1 MNSPFKILLIDDEP
15 LVLGPIKTFLETNGF
30 DVLIATDG
38 SQGLSLFKEH
48 LPVIVLTDIDMPG
61 MTGVEVLQAIKYDY
75 PKHQVIMFSGAG
87 SMGDT
92 VDSLRC
98 GACDYLMK
106 PINFD
111 LLLHTVNNCIERS
124 QLLIHQENYKI
135 DLEREVKEKTQEV
148 INVLNETIKTL
159 SKLTE
164 ARDPYTA
171 GHQERVTQLSVEM
184 AKVLGLK
191 EDRVNC
197 VRIAGLMHDIGK
209 ISIPA
214 EILTKPSKLTDKEF
228 ALIKDHSEVGYN
240 IIKNIPFTD
249 MLPCDVAE
257 IVHQHH
263 ERIDGSGYPQG
274 LKNGDILFSSKIIAI
289 SDVIE
294 SMSTHRPYRAALGLD
309 IALDEINKNRE
320 RLYDAEC
327 ADAASTVLS
336 KFNNFN
342 EFLESLKE

>member
-1 MNSPFKILLIDDEP
+1 MNEPFKILLIDDEP
-15 LVLGPIKTFLETNGF
+15 LVIGPIQQFLEGNGF
-30 DVLIATDG
+30 EVITANDG
-38 SQGLSLFKEH
+38 EVGLELFNEH
-48 LPVIVLTDIDMPG
+48 KPIVILTDIDMPKL
-61 MTGVEVLQAIKYDY
+61 TGVELLTTIKEDY

-87 SMGDT
+87 SMQDI
-92 VDSLRC
+92 VDSLRH

-106 PINFD
+106 PVNFD
-111 LLLHTVNNCIERS
+111 LLLHTVNNCIEKY
-124 QLLIHQENYKI
+124 QLLIHQENYQA
-135 DLEREVKEKTQEV
+135 DLEREVAEKTQELV
-148 INVLNETIKTL
+148 IILEETIKTL
-159 SKLTE
+159 SKVTE

-171 GHQERVTQLSVEM
+171 GHQERVTLLSVEL

-191 EDRVNC
+191 ADRVDC
-197 VRIAGLMHDIGK
+197 IRIAGLMHDIGK

-214 EILTKPSKLTDKEF
+214 EILTKPSRLSDKEF
-228 ALIKDHSEVGYN
+228 ALIKDHSEAGYN
-240 IIKNIPFTD
+240 IIKNIPFKD

-263 ERIDGSGYPQG
+263 ERMNGSGYPQG
-274 LKNGDILFSSKIIAI
+274 LKGDDILFSSKIIAI

-309 IALDEINKNRE
+309 IALDEICKNKGV
-320 RLYDAEC
+320 LYDVEC
-327 ADAASTVLS
+327 ADAAYNVLS